1 MHSTY
6 INDNMLSVYPFAPGV
21 RLPFSCGCIQGIGL
35 CLNDDYTRPK
45 ISSIQITA
53 DSVAALVVDQRDERL
68 CMLRADS
75 KKSEC
80 IMTDH
85 DDLKLSGWIA
95 VGSIQPHDIG
105 EYKGPFHVDPSCIHR
120 ITGRKYAGISNLT
133 VNGIHEKLTKPV
145 LKVSFSGLI
154 GASVTSEHSVSLTGY
169 PGKAATHVQTVKTNT
184 KVLRIN
190 GIAVEST
197 APEMRDGTWM
207 IESAD
212 NDVLSISLDNA
223 LDYTDIK
230 SKYLDQYK
238 DVPFEGLATILTING
253 SKAIPSCFNP
263 EEDEAD
269 AADL

>member
-6 INDNMLSVYPFAPGV
+6 INDNMLSVYPFTPGV
-21 RLPFSCGCIQGIGL
+21 QLPFSCGCIQGIGL
-35 CLNDDYTRPK
+35 CLNDDHTRPK

-53 DSVAALVVDQRDERL
+53 DAVAAVVVNQTDERL
-68 CMLRADS
+68 CVLRADS

-85 DDLKLSGWIA
+85 DDLKLSGWIV

-105 EYKGPFHVDPSCIHR
+105 EYKGPFHVDPSCIHH

-133 VNGIHEKLTKPV
+133 VNGMHDKLTNPV
-145 LKVSFSGLI
+145 LKVSFSGLV
-154 GASVTSEHSVSLTGY
+154 GSSVNPEHSVSLTGY
-169 PGKAATHVQTVKTNT
+169 PGKAATHVQTVKAST

-212 NDVLSISLDNA
+212 NDALSISLDNA
-223 LDYTDIK
+223 LGYTDIK
-230 SKYLDQYK
+230 SKYLDKYR
-238 DVPFEGLATILTING
+238 DVPFADIATILTING
-253 SKAIPSCFNP
+253 GTSIPSCFNP

-269 AADL
+269 AADF